1 MSDIFCCCGPR
12 EEADKEET
20 IKLVEHKHGLKQL
33 QSKVDSAL
41 EGKHA
46 AEKKAAQIDIEK
58 ATALAEKG
66 ELEQRLKDLEDKL
79 KEQQATDKKRLED
92 EKRLRDLLDEERR
105 LREEAERK
113 RKEEEE
119 ERQRAEIERK
129 RLEEEKRL
137 KEEADRKQRENEDL
151 DARLRRAAEA
161 LQKRVDEYHANN
173 QDVRINISE
182 GKIEIKRPILFEN
195 KSDSFLTGSES
206 QKLLQEVA
214 DAMNLFASSGD
225 TPFEFNV
232 DGHTANPAVELSEQ
246 RAKRVVAELV
256 ANNVDSN
263 LLYPRWF
270 SDSQLMNPDDKK
282 DPLNKRV
289 EFTVHRGEK
298 TGNMSGQTRDR
309 LSRTSSA
316 SSSNA
321 TAQRKSSGSARRS
334 SFK

>member
-1 MSDIFCCCGPR
+1 MVDLCCWPR
-12 EEADKEET
+12 ERVDKEET

-41 EGKHA
+41 EAKEA
-46 AEKKAAQIDIEK
+46 AEKRTAQIDSEK
-58 ATALAEKG
+58 ARALAEKG
-66 ELEQRLKDLEDKL
+66 ELEQRLKDLEEKL

-92 EKRLRDLLDEERR
+92 EKRLRNLLDEERR

-119 ERQRAEIERK
+119 KRRAEIESK
-129 RLEEEKRL
+129 RLEEENRL
-137 KEEADRKQRENEDL
+137 KEEAEDV

-161 LQKRVDEYHANN
+161 LQKRVDEYHSTNP
-173 QDVRINISE
+173 DVRINITE
-182 GKIEIKRPILFEN
+182 GKIEIRRPILFEN
-195 KSDSFLTGSES
+195 KTDSFLPDSES
-206 QKLLQEVA
+206 EKLLQEVA

-225 TPFEFNV
+225 IPFEFNV

-256 ANNVDSN
+256 ANNVDPK
-263 LLYPRWF
+263 LLHPRWF
-270 SDSQLMNPDDKK
+270 SDSQLLNPDDKK

-309 LSRTSSA
+309 LSRTSSF
-316 SSSNA
+316 SSNNA
-321 TAQRKSSGSARRS
+321 TGHRKSSGARRS